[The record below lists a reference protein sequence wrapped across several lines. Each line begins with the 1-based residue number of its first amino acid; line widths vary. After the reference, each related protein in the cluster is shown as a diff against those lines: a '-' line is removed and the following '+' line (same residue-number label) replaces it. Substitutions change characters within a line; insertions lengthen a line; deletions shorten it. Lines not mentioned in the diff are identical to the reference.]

1 MLRLLVCA
9 AALIVCSSAVQA
21 DETRLAIRAL
31 AGDAKFI
38 GTGMSGM
45 AVTVEDADTGEILD
59 TGVTRGATG
68 NTDRIIRTP
77 KTRYG
82 SLSED
87 GDAVYVSVLDL
98 EEPRRIRVTV
108 RGPIAQ
114 PQVRAEASST
124 RWVLPGKHI
133 EAGDG
138 WLIDVPGFAVDIV
151 APSAY
156 TYVDDDPETMQI
168 VANVIMVCG
177 CPTSP
182 GGTWDADEI
191 EVTAQVRYNGEE
203 VMTAP
208 MTYTGKLS
216 HYAVDVPSERKGP
229 YEILVTAF
237 DPRSGNAGVDRAS
250 FIVR

>member
-1 MLRLLVCA
+1 MFRLLICMA
-9 AALIVCSSAVQA
+9 MFIACSHAVQA
-21 DETRLAIRAL
+21 EETRLAIRAL
-31 AGDAKFI
+31 SGDAKFI

-68 NTDRIIRTP
+68 STDRIIRTP
-77 KTRYG
+77 RERYAR
-82 SLSED
+82 LSED
-87 GDAVYVSVLDL
+87 GDAVYVSTLNIDA
-98 EEPRRIRVTV
+98 PRRIKVTV

-114 PQVRAEASST
+114 PQALGEASST

-138 WLIDVPGFAVDIV
+138 WLLDVPGFAVDII

-156 TYVDDDPETMQI
+156 TYVDDDPETMTI
-168 VANVIMVCG
+168 VANVIMMCG

-182 GGTWDADEI
+182 GGTWDANEI
-191 EVTAQVRYNGEE
+191 EVTAQVRYNGGE
-203 VMTAP
+203 VMTSA
-208 MTYTGKLS
+208 MSHTGELS
-216 HYAVDVPSERKGP
+216 HYAVDVPSVRKGT

-237 DPRSGNAGVDRAS
+237 DSRSGNTGVDRAS

>member
-1 MLRLLVCA
+1 MLRLLVGF
-9 AALIVCSSAVQA
+9 AALMACNYPAQA
-21 DETRLAIRAL
+21 EETRLAIRAL
-31 AGDAKFI
+31 SNDAKFI

-59 TGVTRGATG
+59 TGTTRGATG
-68 NTDRIIRTP
+68 STDRIIRSP
-77 KTRYG
+77 QTRYG
-82 SLSED
+82 ALSEA
-87 GDAVYVSVLDL
+87 GDAVYVSMLDIDQ
-98 EEPRRIRVTV
+98 PRRVKVTV

-114 PQVRAEASST
+114 PQALGEASST

-138 WLIDVPGFAVDIV
+138 WLIEVPGFAVDII

-156 TYVDDDPETMQI
+156 TYVDDDPDTMTV
-168 VANVIMVCG
+168 VANVIMMCG

-182 GGTWDADEI
+182 GGTWDSDEI
-191 EVTAQVRYNGEE
+191 DVMAEVRFNGDK

-208 MTYTGKLS
+208 MAHSGTLS
-216 HYAVDVPSERKGP
+216 HYTVDVPSTDKGT
-229 YEILVTAF
+229 YEVLVTAF
-237 DPRSGNAGVDRAS
+237 DPRSGNTGVDRAS

>member
-1 MLRLLVCA
+1 MLRPLLCF
-9 AALIVCSSAVQA
+9 AALILCVQPMQA
-21 DETRLAIRAL
+21 EETRLAIRAL

-45 AVTVEDADTGEILD
+45 AVTVEDAATGEILD

-77 KTRYG
+77 RERYG
-82 SLSED
+82 TFSED
-87 GDAVYVSVLDL
+87 GDAVYVSTLDID
-98 EEPRRIRVTV
+98 EPRRIRVTV

-114 PQVRAEASST
+114 PQALAEASST

-138 WLIDVPGFAVDIV
+138 WLLEVPGFAVDII

-156 TYVDDDPETMQI
+156 TYVDDNPETMTV

-182 GGTWDADEI
+182 GGTWDSDEI
-191 EVTAQVRYNGEE
+191 EVTAEVRFNGGEA
-203 VMTAP
+203 MTAP

-216 HYAVDVPSERKGP
+216 HYSVDVPSIEKGP
-229 YEILVTAF
+229 YEVLVTAF
-237 DPRSGNAGVDRAS
+237 DQRSGNTGIDRAS

>member
-1 MLRLLVCA
+1 MLRLFLCFA
-9 AALIVCSSAVQA
+9 AFIVSSSPIHAE
-21 DETRLAIRAL
+21 ETRLAIRAL

-59 TGVTRGATG
+59 TGTTRGATG

-77 KTRYG
+77 QTRYG
-82 SLSED
+82 ALSEE
-87 GDAVYVSVLDL
+87 GDAVFVSTLDID
-98 EEPRRIRVTV
+98 EPRRVKVTV

-114 PQVRAEASST
+114 PQALAEASST

-138 WLIDVPGFAVDIV
+138 WLIEVPGFAVDII
-151 APSAY
+151 APAAY
-156 TYVDDDPETMQI
+156 TYVDDNPETMT
-168 VANVIMVCG
+168 VTANVIMICG

-182 GGTWDADEI
+182 GGTWDSDEI
-191 EVTAQVRYNGEE
+191 EVTAHVRFNGGE

-208 MTYTGKLS
+208 MTYAGKLS
-216 HYAVDVPSERKGP
+216 HYSVDVPSVNKGP

-237 DPRSGNAGVDRAS
+237 DPRSGNTGVDRAS

>member
-1 MLRLLVCA
+1 MFRLLLCCA
-9 AALIVCSSAVQA
+9 AMILSTHPAQTE
-21 DETRLAIRAL
+21 ETRLAIRAL

-59 TGVTRGATG
+59 TGITRGATG

-77 KTRYG
+77 RERYET
-82 SLSED
+82 LSEE
-87 GDAVYVSVLDL
+87 GDAVYVSTLDI
-98 EEPRRIRVTV
+98 EAPRRIKVTV

-114 PQVRAEASST
+114 PQVLAEASST

-133 EAGDG
+133 DAGDG
-138 WLIDVPGFAVDIV
+138 WLLNVPGFAVDIV

-156 TYVDDDPETMQI
+156 TYVDDNPETMKI
-168 VANVIMVCG
+168 VANVIMICG

-182 GGTWDADEI
+182 GGTWDANGI
-191 EVTAQVRYNGEE
+191 EVMAQVRFNGDE
-203 VMTAP
+203 VIEMP
-208 MTYTGKLS
+208 MAYAGKQS
-216 HYAVDVPSERKGP
+216 HYEVEVPSTEKGP

-237 DPRSGNAGVDRAS
+237 DPRSGNTGLDRAS